1 MRTIKVTY
9 DNGDSIITN
18 INGTESEIRNYYIG
32 NIFNIGTCEDCLVK
46 AVSVKF
52 LE

>member
-1 MRTIKVTY
+1 MKTVKVTY

-18 INGTESEIRNYYIG
+18 INGTESEIRDYYIG
-32 NIFNIGTCEDCLVK
+32 NIFNIGTYEDYLAK
-46 AVSVKF
+46 AISVEF

>member
-1 MRTIKVTY
+1 MKTAKVTF
-9 DNGDSIITN
+9 DNGDSTITN

-32 NIFNIGTCEDCLVK
+32 NIFNIGTYEDCLVK

>member
-9 DNGDSIITN
+9 DNRDSTITN
-18 INGTESEIRNYYIG
+18 INGTKSEIKEYYIG
-32 NIFNIGTCEDCLVK
+32 NIFNIGTYEDCLVK
-46 AVSVKF
+46 AVSVEF